1 MKNLK
6 IRFGLFSLL
15 AILAASVLLTSCEQ
29 ENLNLTDEDLI
40 AEEQVQINADL
51 ENPVTSRSFN
61 KPCFVKLCYS
71 SYLRRC
77 GDAGG
82 INYWLGVLGNAPR
95 PSVQKIADVALGF
108 ITSVEASNK
117 WENQYAS
124 FLAAR
129 GLNRNQISKHIYIA
143 YRGLLLRQPDVNGG
157 KYWTHIANIHGL
169 RTAVIHIA
177 SSQEFFNRLGNIGA
191 ECNAYNANCN

>member
-1 MKNLK
+1 MNTLK
-6 IRFGLFSLL
+6 IKSGLLSLL
-15 AILAASVLLTSCEQ
+15 AVIAFSFFLSSCEQ
-29 ENLNLTDEDLI
+29 ENFTIEEDFVE
-40 AEEQVQINADL
+40 AQVQTETDTDI
-51 ENPVTSRSFN
+51 ESRYFN
-61 KPCFVKLCYS
+61 KLCFVQLCYS

-95 PSVQKIADVALGF
+95 PPAHKIADVALGF
-108 ITSVEASNK
+108 ITSAEASNK
-117 WENQYAS
+117 WQNQYAS

-129 GLNRNQISKHIYIA
+129 GLNSNQISKHIYIA

-157 KYWTHIANIHGL
+157 KYWTHIAKIHGL
-169 RTAVIHIA
+169 KVAVINIA
-177 SSQEFFNRLGNIGA
+177 SSQEFINRLSNIQA

>member
-1 MKNLK
+1 MNILK
-6 IRFGLFSLL
+6 IKSGLLSLL
-15 AILAASVLLTSCEQ
+15 AVIAFSFFLSSCEQ
-29 ENLNLTDEDLI
+29 ENFTIEEDL
-40 AEEQVQINADL
+40 AETQLQIDSEL
-51 ENPVTSRSFN
+51 ESRTFN
-61 KPCFVKLCYS
+61 KLCFVQLCYS

-82 INYWLGVLGNAPR
+82 INYWLGVLGNDPR
-95 PSVQKIADVALGF
+95 PPVHKIADVAMGF
-108 ITSVEASNK
+108 ITSAEASNK
-117 WENQYAS
+117 WESQYTS

-157 KYWTHIANIHGL
+157 KYWTTVAKQQGL
-169 RTAVIHIA
+169 KTAVIWIA
-177 SSQEFFNRLGNIGA
+177 SSAEFGNRLRNIQT